1 MGDDVKGVFKHSEA
15 HFQTATL
22 LHLQQERMPSANPRN
37 IEAMHQEIVHA
48 LA

>member
-1 MGDDVKGVFKHSEA
+1 MEDDMKRVSKHSEA

-22 LHLQQERMPSANPRN
+22 LHLQEERMPSTNPRN